1 MASQELKLKKT
12 HVLPNDYFMTA
23 TVFPIKV

>member
-1 MASQELKLKKT
+1 MTSKELKLKET

-23 TVFPIKV
+23 IVFPIKV